1 MLQFDRMML
10 GRQAKELGFVRDTYE
25 KVCRLV
31 DVLKFME
38 TDSLLTNN
46 LALKGGTAINLT
58 VFDLPRLSVDIDL
71 DYSKDASR
79 EEMLD
84 DRKKIKEHIQKYMLA
99 SGYILSP
106 KSKEYHA
113 LDSMVYEYINAGGVK
128 DNLKI
133 EINYMLR
140 CHILPLVRRNIELKG
155 IGEKSG
161 VLTVDPME
169 IYSAK
174 IVALLN
180 RAAPRDLYDTYNMQK
195 FGLFGNDKK
204 ELFKKCIVF
213 YTAIASEKVPK
224 KFELNN
230 IDRISAQKIKTDLL
244 PVLNRAEKFDL
255 NSAKKVVTEY
265 LNGFLILDVNEIEFW
280 KSFSIGK
287 YCPELLFDGE
297 IVSMIERHPMALWKC
312 AKIIHDNQ
320 LS

>member
-1 MLQFDRMML
+1 M
-10 GRQAKELGFVRDTYE
+10 AKEIVKIIDLFAGIGGIRLGLEQALKKAGYTPKCVFTSE
-25 KVCRLV
+25 IKEHAIH
-31 DVLKFME
+31 VLKQ
-38 TDSLLTNN
+38 NH
-46 LALKGGTAINLT
+46 
-58 VFDLPRLSVDIDL
+58 P
-71 DYSKDASR
+71 KDT
-79 EEMLD
+79 
-84 DRKKIKEHIQKYMLA
+84 IYVEHIQKYMLA

-195 FGLFGNDKK
+195 VGLFGNDKK

-297 IVSMIERHPMALWKC
+297 IVSRIERHPMALWKC
-312 AKIIHDNQ
+312 GKIIHDNQ

>member
-128 DNLKI
+128 
-133 EINYMLR
+133 
-140 CHILPLVRRNIELKG
+140 VG
-155 IGEKSG
+155 
-161 VLTVDPME
+161 
-169 IYSAK
+169 
-174 IVALLN
+174 
-180 RAAPRDLYDTYNMQK
+180 
-195 FGLFGNDKK
+195 
-204 ELFKKCIVF
+204 
-213 YTAIASEKVPK
+213 
-224 KFELNN
+224 
-230 IDRISAQKIKTDLL
+230 QKIFL
-244 PVLNRAEKFDL
+244 
-255 NSAKKVVTEY
+255 KK
-265 LNGFLILDVNEIEFW
+265 
-280 KSFSIGK
+280 
-287 YCPELLFDGE
+287 
-297 IVSMIERHPMALWKC
+297 
-312 AKIIHDNQ
+312 
-320 LS
+320 